1 MKIGDKVK
9 LLVDDFYTGH
19 TSESRGVILS
29 EWWTQAGIT
38 MFGVKVDG
46 CDAGDGEGWSYD
58 NTQLEVIQ

>member
-9 LLVDDFYTGH
+9 LLVDDYYMGH
-19 TSESRGVILS
+19 EIGSEGVILS

-46 CDAGDGEGWSYD
+46 CDSGDGLGWSYD
-58 NTQLEVIQ
+58 NTQLEVIK